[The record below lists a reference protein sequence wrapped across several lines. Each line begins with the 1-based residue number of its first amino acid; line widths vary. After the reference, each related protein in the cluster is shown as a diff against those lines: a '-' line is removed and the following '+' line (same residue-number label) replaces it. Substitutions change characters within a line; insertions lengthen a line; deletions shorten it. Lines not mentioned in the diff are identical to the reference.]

1 MRGPRFNNKVVII
14 TGGGSGLGQA
24 YCLAFAEE
32 GASVVCPDVNLDSA
46 ERTAARI
53 REMGGNALAV
63 QTDVSKADEV
73 KRMVAHAIEA
83 YGRIDILVNNA
94 GIVSRVGLLD
104 TTEELWDRE
113 TGVDLKGTFLV
124 TRAVA
129 PHMILGGGGKI
140 VNISSVLGLIGV
152 VSPAYTASKAGV
164 IGLTRQWAMEFAP
177 HHICVN
183 CVVPGYIA
191 TPISERVRDTV
202 VVEKIGKQIP
212 FGWGSVDGVVPTVLF
227 LSSSESDYI
236 TGQSIVVDGGLTA
249 CRDFGPEYR
258 GFDGKKP

>member
-1 MRGPRFNNKVVII
+1 MRSPRFSNKVVIV

-24 YCLAFAEE
+24 YCCAFAEE
-32 GASVVCPDVNLDSA
+32 GASVVCPDVNLEA
-46 ERTAARI
+46 AQRTAA
-53 REMGGNALAV
+53 MLGKAGGKALAV
-63 QTDVSKADEV
+63 EMDVSKADEV
-73 KRMVAHAIEA
+73 DRMVARTIET
-83 YGRIDILVNNA
+83 YGKIDILVNNA
-94 GIVSRVGLLD
+94 GIVTRVGLLD
-104 TTEELWDRE
+104 TTEEAWDRE
-113 TGVDLKGTFLV
+113 TAVDLKGTFLV
-124 TRAVA
+124 TKAVV
-129 PHMILGGGGKI
+129 PHMILGGGGKV

-164 IGLTRQWAMEFAP
+164 IGVTRQWAMEFAP

-202 VVEKIGKQIP
+202 VVQKIGAQIP
-212 FGWGSVDGVVPTVLF
+212 FGWGSVEGVVPTVLF
-227 LSSSESDYI
+227 LSSGESDYI

-258 GFDGKKP
+258 GFDGKKS

>member
-1 MRGPRFNNKVVII
+1 MRSPRFSNKVVIV

-24 YCLAFAEE
+24 YCCAFAEE
-32 GASVVCPDVNLDSA
+32 GASVVCPDVNLEA
-46 ERTAARI
+46 AQRTAAKVAKA
-53 REMGGNALAV
+53 GGKALAV
-63 QTDVSKADEV
+63 ETDVSKADEV
-73 KRMVAHAIEA
+73 DRMVARTIET
-83 YGRIDILVNNA
+83 YGKIDILVNNA
-94 GIVSRVGLLD
+94 GIVTRVGLLD
-104 TTEELWDRE
+104 TTEETWDRE
-113 TGVDLKGTFLV
+113 TAVDLKGTFLV
-124 TRAVA
+124 TKAVV

-164 IGLTRQWAMEFAP
+164 IGVTRQWAMEFAP

-202 VVEKIGKQIP
+202 VVEKIGAQIP
-212 FGWGSVDGVVPTVLF
+212 FGWGSVEGVMPVVLF

-258 GFDGKKP
+258 GFDGKKS